1 MDITPTTELEA
12 VNLMLDTI
20 DESPVN
26 TLEDT
31 GVLDAVVAR
40 RQLTAMARRVQS
52 MGWHWNTERDYELAR
67 TLPAK
72 EVKLPANTLRVD
84 TTATRSACL
93 DVAQRGTRLYNRTKH
108 SYEFDASVFVNIVLF
123 LPFEEIPETARNY
136 ITLAAA
142 RKFQQGRVGSEVLN
156 GFAQRDEML
165 AWANL
170 QDDEAE
176 TADYNVIR
184 DNPSMRE
191 MLYR

>member
-26 TLEDT
+26 SLENS

-40 RQLTAMARRVQS
+40 RQLTAMSRRTQS
-52 MGWHWNTERDYELAR
+52 MGWRWNTEADYELAR
-67 TLPAK
+67 SLPSG
-72 EVKLPANTLRVD
+72 EINLPLNTLRFRISG
-84 TTATRSACL
+84 RSAGL
-93 DVAQRGTRLYNRTKH
+93 NVTQRGLRLYDRANQT
-108 SYEFDASVFVNIVLF
+108 FAFTASVFGELVLF
-123 LPFEEIPETARNY
+123 LPFEEMPETARNFV
-136 ITLAAA
+136 TLAAA

-156 GFAQRDEML
+156 GFAQRDEL
-165 AWANL
+165 QAWANL
-170 QDDEAE
+170 LDDEAE

-191 MLYR
+191 MLFR